1 MSTRSKGVF
10 INICVADVEKS
21 VAFFRELGFEFDEK
35 YTNGVAG
42 CLILQENVY
51 VMLLCEEHFQI
62 FTPKTIVHTKN
73 ATELLLGIQLETPE
87 AVNALCERAFSLGAR
102 RYKEPEEVSGMYGWG
117 FEDLDGH
124 IWECFN
130 TSAEPE
136 NIEAAEEKSESGSRA
151 LIPGLALDFIEHLTQ
166 DIQ

>member
-10 INICVADVEKS
+10 INICVANVEKS

-62 FTPKTIVHTKN
+62 FTPKTIVKPKDS
-73 ATELLLGIQLETPE
+73 TELLLGIQLETRE

-130 TSAEPE
+130 TSAESE
-136 NIEAAEEKSESGSRA
+136 NIQAVEEN
-151 LIPGLALDFIEHLTQ
+151 Q
-166 DIQ
+166 DPEVVL

>member
-1 MSTRSKGVF
+1 MSIGSKGVF
-10 INICVADVEKS
+10 INLCVADVEKS
-21 VAFFRELGFEFDEK
+21 VGFFRELGFDFDEK

-62 FTPKTIVHTKN
+62 FTPKSIANPKN
-73 ATELLLGIQLETPE
+73 STEMLLGFRLETRE
-87 AVNALCERAFSLGAR
+87 AVNQICERAFALGAR

-117 FEDLDGH
+117 FEDPDGH

-130 TSAEPE
+130 TTAESE
-136 NIEAAEEKSESGSRA
+136 NIEASEE
-151 LIPGLALDFIEHLTQ
+151 PQ
-166 DIQ
+166 DPAVVL